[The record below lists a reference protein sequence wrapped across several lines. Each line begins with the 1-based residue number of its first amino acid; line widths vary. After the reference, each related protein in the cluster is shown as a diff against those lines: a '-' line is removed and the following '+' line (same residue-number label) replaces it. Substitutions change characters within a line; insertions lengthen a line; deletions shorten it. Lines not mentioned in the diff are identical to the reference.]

1 MSASA
6 IVACL
11 WVLASTVTAILPMR
25 RQYIPGITLLVLA
38 PFIIVWL
45 AVDYGW
51 LLGVIGLFAFLS
63 MFRNPLLY
71 FYRRARG
78 ERPEVPK

>member
-45 AVDYGW
+45 AVDDGW